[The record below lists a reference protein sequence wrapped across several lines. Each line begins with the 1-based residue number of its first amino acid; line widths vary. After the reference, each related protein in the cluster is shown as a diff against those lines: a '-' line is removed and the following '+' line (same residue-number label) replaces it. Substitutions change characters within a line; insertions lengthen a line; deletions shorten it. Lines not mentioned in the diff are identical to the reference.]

1 MKYIILFIIVIL
13 SILGIIFLKTH
24 YETFSES
31 KINIWIIN
39 LDKDKDRL
47 NKFKKNL
54 ELNNNNNI
62 NLIRHSAILGKNV
75 NKNDALYKKFIS
87 PDFKAATSRTDVF
100 NKEATIGCVLSH
112 VLLYNKLYDKY
123 KNNTSNEY
131 FIICEDDAV
140 ISKNF
145 SKKLNII
152 FKELPKDWDFV
163 YLGGNRSIGKKYSK
177 NLIIPD
183 LLRSNYGF
191 FGYMLSKKGLE
202 KAVKNCKNINIPID
216 NFLKSKNLKYFTC
229 NPHLIYHDYNN
240 MSNILGK
247 KRTHDSKNGNNIVVL
262 D

>member
-1 MKYIILFIIVIL
+1 MKYIIVLFIL

-47 NKFKKNL
+47 IKFKKNL
-54 ELNNNNNI
+54 EINNNNNI

-75 NKNDALYKKFIS
+75 NKNDTLYKKFIS
-87 PDFKAATSRTDVF
+87 PDFKAVF
-100 NKEATIGCVLSH
+100 NKDATIGCALSH
-112 VLLYNKLYDKY
+112 VLLYNKLYNQY

-145 SKKLNII
+145 SQKLNII

-163 YLGGNRSIGKKYSK
+163 YLGGNVSIGKKYSK

-183 LLRSNYGF
+183 LSKSNYGF

-202 KAVKNCKNINIPID
+202 KTVKNCKNINIPID
-216 NFLKSKNLKYFTC
+216 NFLKNKNLNYFTC

-240 MSNILGK
+240 KSNILGRVRTNDSI
-247 KRTHDSKNGNNIVVL
+247 KRNKILVL